1 MVLLSTPK
9 DFRASN
15 GKSPRGVRVRPI
27 FWWNPGSCSTLI
39 MWPMKTS
46 KSLHHSWSCSALE
59 SQGVTNF
66 PCFWGNQTWCKSMVI
81 LRDYLITM
89 HCLGCWY
96 DDPCIFKPFGFRFF
110 VWCRSCC
117 GCFNFG
123 GGNGWWKS
131 QERTDSIIQSRF
143 FSLWKSLADCVSV
156 ILKCQDFARH
166 IRLSDC
172 EKVLRRTSSPCHWKP
187 PPKGCVSPVGSP
199 ARTSPVGNWSQTIL
213 QEVHLVSRAYP
224 PWN

>member
-1 MVLLSTPK
+1 MFLGESNLMQIYGNFEGLSYNNALFGLLIWWPLYLQT
-9 DFRASN
+9 
-15 GKSPRGVRVRPI
+15 VR
-27 FWWNPGSCSTLI
+27 FS
-39 MWPMKTS
+39 
-46 KSLHHSWSCSALE
+46 
-59 SQGVTNF
+59 F
-66 PCFWGNQTWCKSMVI
+66 
-81 LRDYLITM
+81 
-89 HCLGCWY
+89 
-96 DDPCIFKPFGFRFF
+96 FF